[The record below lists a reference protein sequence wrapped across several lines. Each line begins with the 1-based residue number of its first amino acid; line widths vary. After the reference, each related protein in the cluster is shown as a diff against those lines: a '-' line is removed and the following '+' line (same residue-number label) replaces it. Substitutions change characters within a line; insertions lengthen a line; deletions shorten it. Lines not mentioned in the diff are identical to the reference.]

1 MKTKNKSTSSTPAT
15 TESETPVTT
24 APYASTTSSS
34 KPKVEGLLEMISIQD
49 NKFDKLTKR
58 VTNLEQMLCKAQS
71 CNLIATNTSQLL
83 NLEVDK
89 LKQYSCR
96 LCQVISGVELPP
108 NKATKCTE
116 ETEEKVHRII
126 ETNLDI
132 SREEFAY
139 ELDKKHRLLPN
150 KKSSDKKK
158 STPKPPNIICK
169 FRTNCFRE
177 YNFITRRIFLIS
189 LIIFML
195 ASQNINQV
203 FCIQHLCIEEHQ
215 WESKI
220 LLCRLTWKYEN
231 QISR

>member
-71 CNLIATNTSQLL
+71 CNLIATNTSELL

-116 ETEEKVHRII
+116 ETEEKVHR
-126 ETNLDI
+126 T
-132 SREEFAY
+132 
-139 ELDKKHRLLPN
+139 
-150 KKSSDKKK
+150 
-158 STPKPPNIICK
+158 
-169 FRTNCFRE
+169 
-177 YNFITRRIFLIS
+177 FIYHLFIFTTWYSFYFLIFVGF
-189 LIIFML
+189 IVVCDK
-195 ASQNINQV
+195 V
-203 FCIQHLCIEEHQ
+203 F
-215 WESKI
+215 
-220 LLCRLTWKYEN
+220 
-231 QISR
+231 